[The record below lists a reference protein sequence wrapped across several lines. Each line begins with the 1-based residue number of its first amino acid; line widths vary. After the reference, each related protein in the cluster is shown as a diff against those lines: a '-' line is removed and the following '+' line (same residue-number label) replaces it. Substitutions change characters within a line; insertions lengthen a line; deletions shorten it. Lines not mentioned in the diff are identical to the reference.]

1 MSKGAKRRN
10 MFRPF
15 LSGAAGVLKLS
26 RAWTLQTRTGTL
38 QTWTRT
44 LQTRT
49 GTLQAWTRT
58 LQTRTGTLQTWTRQ
72 TWTRTLQTRTG
83 TLQTRTGILQTW
95 TRTLQTR
102 TGTLQTWTRT
112 LQTRTGT
119 LQTCTRSYCGTE
131 PEPLTVRKQQ
141 EGIRRIILNNPKK
154 RNALSLSMLESLR
167 ENILTDVD
175 REDLRVI
182 IISAKGPVFSS
193 GHDLKELTSAQ
204 GRHYHTKV
212 FDTCAQVMTLIQD
225 IPVPVVAMVNG
236 VATAAGCQLVASCDI
251 AVVTEKSTFAT
262 PGVNV
267 GLFCS
272 TPAVAIGR
280 AVPRKVA
287 MEMLFTGTPIS
298 AHDALLHGLVSK
310 VVPEERL
317 EEETMAIAQRVCQ
330 ASRPVVALGKATFQ
344 RQMAQGRDAA
354 YATASKVMVDN
365 LALTDG
371 QEGIRAFIEKRKPV
385 WSNKAEKAH
394 D

>member
-1 MSKGAKRRN
+1 M
-10 MFRPF
+10 
-15 LSGAAGVLKLS
+15 
-26 RAWTLQTRTGTL
+26 
-38 QTWTRT
+38 
-44 LQTRT
+44 
-49 GTLQAWTRT
+49 
-58 LQTRTGTLQTWTRQ
+58 RQ
-72 TWTRTLQTRTG
+72 QDG
-83 TLQTRTGILQTW
+83 
-95 TRTLQTR
+95 
-102 TGTLQTWTRT
+102 
-112 LQTRTGT
+112 
-119 LQTCTRSYCGTE
+119 
-131 PEPLTVRKQQ
+131 
-141 EGIRRIILNNPKK
+141 GIRRIILNNPKK

-167 ENILTDVD
+167 ENILTDSD
-175 REDLRVI
+175 DLRVI

-204 GRHYHTKV
+204 GREHHTKV
-212 FDTCAQVMTLIQD
+212 FHTCAEVMTLIQD
-225 IPVPVVAMVNG
+225 IPVPVIAMVNG
-236 VATAAGCQLVASCDI
+236 VATAAGCQLVASCDV
-251 AVVTEKSTFAT
+251 AVVTEKSSFAT

-317 EEETMAIAQRVCQ
+317 EEETLAIAKRVCQ

-354 YATASKVMVDN
+354 YATTSKVMVDN
-365 LALTDG
+365 LALRDG

-385 WSNKAEKAH
+385 WSHKAEKAH